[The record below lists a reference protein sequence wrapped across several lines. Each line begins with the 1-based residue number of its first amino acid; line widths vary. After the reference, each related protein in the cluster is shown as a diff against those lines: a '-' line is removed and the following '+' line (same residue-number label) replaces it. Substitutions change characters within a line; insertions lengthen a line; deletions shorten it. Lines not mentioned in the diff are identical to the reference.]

1 MSRRE
6 PPPAAS
12 RTAARR
18 ITACAATGGHAPRL
32 SAVTSKSALGPLAT
46 ATSSV
51 RSSTV
56 GVTAALIGWFVL
68 VELVSG
74 ILQGYYVPLFSDIV
88 TTLGIHDSDVNWFEA
103 SQLLLSALV
112 VPILAKL
119 GDMYG
124 HKKILLVAAI
134 LTAGA
139 TWWLAF
145 ATSFWSF
152 LIAWALQGF
161 YVVWLPLEIALIF
174 ERGRRQQRG
183 VSTTRRAAGLLVVG
197 LQAGAIIGAL
207 AAGRIFAATQ
217 DLTTTLIVPAVAVTL
232 VAVVIWFGVPES
244 KPEPG
249 RSLDLWGFVLL
260 AWGLLLVTGG
270 LAWMRMIGELGLGA
284 DAWTW
289 VIVLIVLGLA
299 VFALFVRYELRQ
311 QDPAIDI
318 RVLRRPEMWPV
329 QVTAFL
335 IGISLLGAQGPLS
348 TYAGTDR
355 SLGYGL
361 GLDATERSNIIG
373 VYLVSLI
380 VGAILFAVTSR
391 RASPRIVLIVAALL
405 VGVGYTLFLPFHLEL
420 WQVLL
425 NLCIAGL
432 GCGAL
437 VGALP
442 AAAAA
447 AAPLGQT
454 GVASAL
460 TNTTKTIGGTFS
472 SAVFGVVLA
481 AGVGAVASQ
490 TAASLG
496 GYMTVW
502 AICAGG
508 GFLAAVL
515 LLFVP
520 KVAFADAPPA

>member
-1 MSRRE
+1 MPTPRS
-6 PPPAAS
+6 AAAT
-12 RTAARR
+12 TAA
-18 ITACAATGGHAPRL
+18 L
-32 SAVTSKSALGPLAT
+32 
-46 ATSSV
+46 
-51 RSSTV
+51 RSSAV
-56 GVTAALIGWFVL
+56 GVTAGLIGWFVL

-88 TTLGIHDSDVNWFEA
+88 VKLGIHDSDVNWFEA

-124 HKKILLVAAI
+124 HKKILLIAAI

-152 LIAWALQGF
+152 LVAWALQGF

-174 ERGRRQQRG
+174 ERGRRQSRG

-207 AAGRIFAATQ
+207 AAGRIFTATNEN
-217 DLTTTLIVPAVAVTL
+217 LTTTLMVPAIAVTL
-232 VAVVIWFGVPES
+232 IALVIWLGVPES
-244 KPEPG
+244 TPEPG
-249 RSLDLWGFVLL
+249 RSLDTWGFVIL

-270 LAWMRMIGELGLGA
+270 LAWMRMIGEMSLGASAWAWVVALVVAGLGIFV
-284 DAWTW
+284 W
-289 VIVLIVLGLA
+289 
-299 VFALFVRYELRQ
+299 FVRYELRQ
-311 QDPAIDI
+311 KDPAIDI

-329 QVTAFL
+329 QATAFL
-335 IGISLLGAQGPLS
+335 VGISLLGAQGPLS

-380 VGAILFAVTSR
+380 VGAVVFAITSR
-391 RASPRIVLIVAALL
+391 RLSPRIVLIVAAAL
-405 VGVGYTLFLPFHLEL
+405 VGVGYALFLPFHLEL

-447 AAPLGQT
+447 AAPTGQT
-454 GVASAL
+454 GIASAL

-481 AGVGAVASQ
+481 AGAGAVASQ

-496 GYMTVW
+496 GYLTVW
-502 AICAGG
+502 AICAAG

-515 LLFVP
+515 LFFVP

>member
-1 MSRRE
+1 
-6 PPPAAS
+6 
-12 RTAARR
+12 
-18 ITACAATGGHAPRL
+18 
-32 SAVTSKSALGPLAT
+32 
-46 ATSSV
+46 
-51 RSSTV
+51 V
-56 GVTAALIGWFVL
+56 GVTAGLIGWFIL

-88 TTLGIHDSDVNWFEA
+88 VSLGIHDSDVNWFEA
-103 SQLLLSALV
+103 AQLLLSALV
-112 VPILAKL
+112 VPVMAKL

-124 HKKILLVAAI
+124 HKRILLIAAV

-139 TWWLAF
+139 SWWVAF
-145 ATSFWSF
+145 AGTFWSF
-152 LIAWALQGF
+152 LAAWALQGF

-207 AAGRIFAATQ
+207 AAGRIFAATA

-232 VAVVIWFGVPES
+232 IALVIWIAVPES
-244 KPEPG
+244 TPEPG
-249 RSLDLWGFVLL
+249 RSLDTWGFVIL

-270 LAWMRMIGELGLGA
+270 LAWMRMIGELSLGA
-284 DAWTW
+284 DAWGW
-289 VIVLIVLGLA
+289 VIGLVVAGIA
-299 VFALFVRYELRQ
+299 VFVWFVFYELRQ
-311 QDPAIDI
+311 TDPAIDI

-329 QVTAFL
+329 QATAFL
-335 IGISLLGAQGPLS
+335 VGISLLGAQGPLS
-348 TYAGTDR
+348 TYAGTD
-355 SLGYGL
+355 SALGYGL
-361 GLDATERSNIIG
+361 GLDATERSNLIG

-380 VGAILFAVTSR
+380 IGAVLFAVTSR
-391 RASPRIVLIVAALL
+391 KASPRIVLIVAALL
-405 VGVGYTLFLPFHLEL
+405 VGVGYALFLPFHLEL

-425 NLCIAGL
+425 NLSIAGL

-437 VGALP
+437 VGAMP

-447 AAPLGQT
+447 AAPAGQT
-454 GVASAL
+454 GIASAL

-481 AGVGAVASQ
+481 AGVGVAASQ

-502 AICAGG
+502 AICAAG
-508 GFLAAVL
+508 GFLAAAL

>member
-1 MSRRE
+1 MPTPRS
-6 PPPAAS
+6 AAAT
-12 RTAARR
+12 TAA
-18 ITACAATGGHAPRL
+18 L
-32 SAVTSKSALGPLAT
+32 
-46 ATSSV
+46 
-51 RSSTV
+51 RSSAV
-56 GVTAALIGWFVL
+56 GVTAGLIGWFVL

-88 TTLGIHDSDVNWFEA
+88 VKLGIHDSDVNWFEA

-124 HKKILLVAAI
+124 HKKILLIAAI

-152 LIAWALQGF
+152 LVAWALQGF

-174 ERGRRQQRG
+174 ERGRRQSRG

-207 AAGRIFAATQ
+207 AAGRIFTATNEN
-217 DLTTTLIVPAVAVTL
+217 LTTTLMVPAIAVTL
-232 VAVVIWFGVPES
+232 IALVIWFGVPES
-244 KPEPG
+244 TPEAG
-249 RSLDLWGFVLL
+249 RSLDTWGFVIL

-270 LAWMRMIGELGLGA
+270 LAWMRMIGEMSLGASAWAWVVALVVAGLG
-284 DAWTW
+284 
-289 VIVLIVLGLA
+289 
-299 VFALFVRYELRQ
+299 VFVWFVRYELRQ
-311 QDPAIDI
+311 KDPAIDI

-329 QVTAFL
+329 QATAFL
-335 IGISLLGAQGPLS
+335 VGISLLGAQGPLS

-380 VGAILFAVTSR
+380 VGAVVFAITSR
-391 RASPRIVLIVAALL
+391 RLSPRIVLIVAAAL
-405 VGVGYTLFLPFHLEL
+405 VGVGYALFLPFHLEL

-447 AAPLGQT
+447 AAPTGQT
-454 GVASAL
+454 GIASAL

-481 AGVGAVASQ
+481 AGAGAVASQ

-496 GYMTVW
+496 GYLTVW
-502 AICAGG
+502 AICAAG

-515 LLFVP
+515 LFFVP
-520 KVAFADAPPA
+520 KVAFADTPPA

>member
-1 MSRRE
+1 M
-6 PPPAAS
+6 P
-12 RTAARR
+12 T
-18 ITACAATGGHAPRL
+18 TPRP
-32 SAVTSKSALGPLAT
+32 SAISSAT
-46 ATSSV
+46 ASLRTSA
-51 RSSTV
+51 V
-56 GVTAALIGWFVL
+56 GVTAGLIGWFIL
-68 VELVSG
+68 VEIVSG

-88 TTLGIHDSDVNWFEA
+88 VSLGIHDSDVNWFEA
-103 SQLLLSALV
+103 AQLLLSALV

-124 HKKILLVAAI
+124 HKRILLIAAV

-139 TWWLAF
+139 TWWLVF

-152 LIAWALQGF
+152 LVAWALQGF

-174 ERGRRQQRG
+174 ERGRAQSRG

-207 AAGRIFAATQ
+207 AAGRIFAATGENM
-217 DLTTTLIVPAVAVTL
+217 TATLVVPAVAVTL
-232 VAVVIWFGVPES
+232 VAVVIWIGVPES
-244 KPEPG
+244 TPEPG
-249 RSLDLWGFVLL
+249 RTLDSGGFVLL
-260 AWGLLLVTGG
+260 AMGLLLVTSALTFLRLNGPG
-270 LAWMRMIGELGLGA
+270 TVWVWMLLLAGI
-284 DAWTW
+284 
-289 VIVLIVLGLA
+289 A
-299 VFALFVRYELRQ
+299 VFILFGWFELRQ
-311 QDPAIDI
+311 DDPAVDI

-329 QVTAFL
+329 QATAFL
-335 IGISLLGAQGPLS
+335 VGISLLGAQGPLS
-348 TYAGTDR
+348 TYAGTDPA
-355 SLGYGL
+355 LGYGL

-380 VGAILFAVTSR
+380 VGAIVFAVTSR
-391 RASPRIVLIVAALL
+391 KASPRVVLIVAALL
-405 VGVGYTLFLPFHLEL
+405 VGVGYALFLPFHLEL

-425 NLCIAGL
+425 NLSIAGL

-437 VGALP
+437 VGAMP

-447 AAPLGQT
+447 AAPRGQT
-454 GVASAL
+454 GISSAL

-481 AGVGAVASQ
+481 AGAGVVASE

-496 GYMTVW
+496 GYLTVW
-502 AICAGG
+502 AICAAG
-508 GFLAAVL
+508 GFLAAIL
-515 LLFVP
+515 LVFVP

>member
-1 MSRRE
+1 M
-6 PPPAAS
+6 AT
-12 RTAARR
+12 RTALR
-18 ITACAATGGHAPRL
+18 TPL
-32 SAVTSKSALGPLAT
+32 SSSALGIT
-46 ATSSV
+46 A
-51 RSSTV
+51 
-56 GVTAALIGWFVL
+56 GLIGWFIL

-88 TTLGIHDSDVNWFEA
+88 VHLGIHDSDVNWFEA
-103 SQLLLSALV
+103 AQLLLSALV
-112 VPILAKL
+112 VPVLAKL

-124 HKKILLVAAI
+124 HKRILLIAAI

-145 ATSFWSF
+145 AGSFWTF

-174 ERGRRQQRG
+174 ERGRVQQRG
-183 VSTTRRAAGLLVVG
+183 VSQTRRAAGLLVVG

-207 AAGRIFAATQ
+207 AAGRVFAATGG

-232 VAVVIWFGVPES
+232 VAVVIWLWVPES
-244 KPEPG
+244 TPEPG
-249 RSLDLWGFVLL
+249 RRLDTAGFVLL
-260 AWGLLLVTGG
+260 AWALLLVTGA
-270 LAWMRMIGELGLGA
+270 LAWMRMIGELDLGA
-284 DAWTW
+284 GAWWW
-289 VIVLIVLGLA
+289 VA
-299 VFALFVRYELRQ
+299 ALLVGGILLFVWFVRYELRQ
-311 QDPAIDI
+311 DDPAIDI
-318 RVLRRPEMWPV
+318 RVLRKPEMWPV
-329 QVTAFL
+329 QATAFL

-348 TYAGTDR
+348 TYAGTDPAV
-355 SLGYGL
+355 GYGL

-380 VGAILFAVTSR
+380 VGAVLFAVTSR
-391 RASPRIVLIVAALL
+391 KASPRIVLIGASLL
-405 VGVGYTLFLPFHLEL
+405 VGIGYLLFLPFHLEL

-425 NLCIAGL
+425 NLSIAGL

-437 VGALP
+437 VGAMP

-447 AAPLGQT
+447 AAPRGQT

-460 TNTTKTIGGTFS
+460 TNTTKTIGGTFA

-496 GYMTVW
+496 GYITVW
-502 AICAGG
+502 AVCAAG

>member
-1 MSRRE
+1 MPTPRS
-6 PPPAAS
+6 AAAT
-12 RTAARR
+12 TAA
-18 ITACAATGGHAPRL
+18 L
-32 SAVTSKSALGPLAT
+32 
-46 ATSSV
+46 
-51 RSSTV
+51 RSSAV
-56 GVTAALIGWFVL
+56 GVTAGLIGWFVL

-88 TTLGIHDSDVNWFEA
+88 VKLGIHDSDVNWFEA

-124 HKKILLVAAI
+124 HKKILLIAAI

-152 LIAWALQGF
+152 LVAWALQGF

-174 ERGRRQQRG
+174 ERGRRQSRG

-207 AAGRIFAATQ
+207 AAGRIFTATNEN
-217 DLTTTLIVPAVAVTL
+217 LTTTLMVPAIAVTL
-232 VAVVIWFGVPES
+232 IALVIWFGVPES
-244 KPEPG
+244 TPEAG
-249 RSLDLWGFVLL
+249 RSLDTWGFVIL

-270 LAWMRMIGELGLGA
+270 LAWMRMIGEMSLGASAWAWVVALVVAGLG
-284 DAWTW
+284 
-289 VIVLIVLGLA
+289 
-299 VFALFVRYELRQ
+299 VFVWFVRYELRQ
-311 QDPAIDI
+311 KDPAIDI

-329 QVTAFL
+329 QATAFL
-335 IGISLLGAQGPLS
+335 VGISLLGAQGPLS

-380 VGAILFAVTSR
+380 VGAVVFAITSR
-391 RASPRIVLIVAALL
+391 RLSPRIVLIVAAAL
-405 VGVGYTLFLPFHLEL
+405 VGVGYALFLPFHLEL

-447 AAPLGQT
+447 AAPTGQT
-454 GVASAL
+454 GIASAL

-481 AGVGAVASQ
+481 AGAGAVASQ

-496 GYMTVW
+496 GYLTVW
-502 AICAGG
+502 AICAAG
-508 GFLAAVL
+508 GFLAAL
-515 LLFVP
+515 LLFFVP

>member
-1 MSRRE
+1 MPTPRS
-6 PPPAAS
+6 AAAT
-12 RTAARR
+12 TAA
-18 ITACAATGGHAPRL
+18 L
-32 SAVTSKSALGPLAT
+32 
-46 ATSSV
+46 
-51 RSSTV
+51 RSSAV
-56 GVTAALIGWFVL
+56 GVTAGLIGWFVL

-88 TTLGIHDSDVNWFEA
+88 VKLGIHDSDVNWFEA

-119 GDMYG
+119 GDMHG
-124 HKKILLVAAI
+124 HKKILLIAAI

-152 LIAWALQGF
+152 LVAWALQGF

-174 ERGRRQQRG
+174 ERGRRQSRG

-207 AAGRIFAATQ
+207 AAGRIFTATNEN
-217 DLTTTLIVPAVAVTL
+217 LTTTLMVPAIAVTL
-232 VAVVIWFGVPES
+232 IALVIWFGVPES
-244 KPEPG
+244 TPEPG
-249 RSLDLWGFVLL
+249 RSLDTWGFVIL

-270 LAWMRMIGELGLGA
+270 LAWMRMIGEMSLGASAWAWVVALVVAGLG
-284 DAWTW
+284 
-289 VIVLIVLGLA
+289 
-299 VFALFVRYELRQ
+299 VFVWFVRYELRQ
-311 QDPAIDI
+311 KDPAIDI

-329 QVTAFL
+329 QATAFL
-335 IGISLLGAQGPLS
+335 VGISLLGAQGPLS

-380 VGAILFAVTSR
+380 VGAVVFAITSR
-391 RASPRIVLIVAALL
+391 RLSPRIVLIVAAAL
-405 VGVGYTLFLPFHLEL
+405 VGVGYALFLPFHLEL

-447 AAPLGQT
+447 AAPTGQT
-454 GVASAL
+454 GIASAL
-460 TNTTKTIGGTFS
+460 TNTTKTIGGTVS
-472 SAVFGVVLA
+472 SAGFGVVLA
-481 AGVGAVASQ
+481 AGAGAVASQ

-496 GYMTVW
+496 GYLTVW
-502 AICAGG
+502 AICAAG

-515 LLFVP
+515 LFFVP

>member
-1 MSRRE
+1 MASRPASSPR
-6 PPPAAS
+6 PAAAPRS
-12 RTAARR
+12 SAAR
-18 ITACAATGGHAPRL
+18 
-32 SAVTSKSALGPLAT
+32 SSAL
-46 ATSSV
+46 
-51 RSSTV
+51 RSSTL
-56 GVTAALIGWFVL
+56 GITAGLIGWFIL
-68 VELVSG
+68 VEVVSG

-88 TTLGIHDSDVNWFEA
+88 VALDIHDSDVNWFEA
-103 SQLLLSALV
+103 AQLLLSALV
-112 VPILAKL
+112 VPVLAKL

-124 HKKILLVAAI
+124 HKRILLIAAI

-145 ATSFWSF
+145 AGSFWTF

-174 ERGRRQQRG
+174 ERGRAQNRG
-183 VSTTRRAAGLLVVG
+183 VSLTRRAAGLLVVG

-207 AAGRIFAATQ
+207 AAGRIFAATGG
-217 DLTTTLIVPAVAVTL
+217 DLTLTLMVPAIAVTL
-232 VAVVIWFGVPES
+232 VAVVIWLWVPES
-244 KPEPG
+244 TPQPG
-249 RSLDLWGFVLL
+249 RTLDTWGFVIL
-260 AWGLLLVTGG
+260 AWGLLLITSA
-270 LAWMRMIGELGLGA
+270 LAWMRLIGELDLG
-284 DAWTW
+284 DGVWLGVVT
-289 VIVLIVLGLA
+289 LLVLGVVVL
-299 VFALFVRYELRQ
+299 VGFVLFELRQ
-311 QDPAIDI
+311 KDPAIDV
-318 RVLRRPEMWPV
+318 RVLARPDMWPV

-348 TYAGTDR
+348 TYAGTDP

-361 GLDATERSNIIG
+361 GLDATERSNVIG

-380 VGAILFAVTSR
+380 VGAVLFAVTSR
-391 RASPRIVLIVAALL
+391 RASPRIVLIAAALL

-425 NLCIAGL
+425 NLSIAGL

-437 VGALP
+437 VGAMP

-481 AGVGAVASQ
+481 GGAGVAASQ

-496 GYMTVW
+496 GYLTVW
-502 AICAGG
+502 AICAAG
-508 GFLAAVL
+508 GFLAAAL
-515 LLFVP
+515 LFFVP
-520 KVAFADAPPA
+520 KVAFADAAETPAA

>member
-1 MSRRE
+1 MPTPRS
-6 PPPAAS
+6 AAAT
-12 RTAARR
+12 TAA
-18 ITACAATGGHAPRL
+18 L
-32 SAVTSKSALGPLAT
+32 
-46 ATSSV
+46 
-51 RSSTV
+51 RSSAV
-56 GVTAALIGWFVL
+56 GVTAGLIGWFVL

-88 TTLGIHDSDVNWFEA
+88 VKLGIHDSDVNWFEA

-124 HKKILLVAAI
+124 HKKILLIAAI

-152 LIAWALQGF
+152 LVAWALQGF

-174 ERGRRQQRG
+174 ERGRRQSRG

-207 AAGRIFAATQ
+207 AAGRIFTATNEN
-217 DLTTTLIVPAVAVTL
+217 LTTTLMVPAIAVTL
-232 VAVVIWFGVPES
+232 IALVIWFGVPES
-244 KPEPG
+244 TPEAG
-249 RSLDLWGFVLL
+249 RSLDTWGFVIL

-270 LAWMRMIGELGLGA
+270 LAWMRMIGEMSLGASAWAWVVALVVAGLG
-284 DAWTW
+284 
-289 VIVLIVLGLA
+289 
-299 VFALFVRYELRQ
+299 VFVWFVRYELRQ
-311 QDPAIDI
+311 KDPAIDI

-329 QVTAFL
+329 QATAFL
-335 IGISLLGAQGPLS
+335 VGISLLGAQGPLS

-380 VGAILFAVTSR
+380 VGAVVFAITSR
-391 RASPRIVLIVAALL
+391 RLSPRIVLIVAAAL
-405 VGVGYTLFLPFHLEL
+405 VGVGYALFLPFHLEL

-447 AAPLGQT
+447 AAPTGQT
-454 GVASAL
+454 GIASAL

-481 AGVGAVASQ
+481 AGAGAVASQ

>member
-1 MSRRE
+1 MPTPRS
-6 PPPAAS
+6 AAAT
-12 RTAARR
+12 TAA
-18 ITACAATGGHAPRL
+18 L
-32 SAVTSKSALGPLAT
+32 
-46 ATSSV
+46 
-51 RSSTV
+51 RSSAV
-56 GVTAALIGWFVL
+56 GVTAGLIGWFVL

-88 TTLGIHDSDVNWFEA
+88 VKLGIHDSDVNWFEA

-119 GDMYG
+119 GDMHG
-124 HKKILLVAAI
+124 HKKILLIAAI

-152 LIAWALQGF
+152 LVAWALQGF

-174 ERGRRQQRG
+174 ERGRRQSRG

-207 AAGRIFAATQ
+207 AAGRIFTATNEN
-217 DLTTTLIVPAVAVTL
+217 LTTTLMVPAIAVTL
-232 VAVVIWFGVPES
+232 IALVIWFGVPES
-244 KPEPG
+244 TPEPG
-249 RSLDLWGFVLL
+249 RSLDTRGFVIL

-270 LAWMRMIGELGLGA
+270 LAWMRMIGEMSLGASAWAWVVALVVAGLG
-284 DAWTW
+284 
-289 VIVLIVLGLA
+289 
-299 VFALFVRYELRQ
+299 VFVWFVRYELRQ
-311 QDPAIDI
+311 KDPAIDI

-329 QVTAFL
+329 QATAFL
-335 IGISLLGAQGPLS
+335 VGISLLGAQGPLS

-380 VGAILFAVTSR
+380 VGAVVFAITSR
-391 RASPRIVLIVAALL
+391 RLSPRIVLIVAAAL
-405 VGVGYTLFLPFHLEL
+405 VGVGYALFLPFHLEL

-447 AAPLGQT
+447 AAPTGQT
-454 GVASAL
+454 GIASAL

-481 AGVGAVASQ
+481 AGAGAVASQ

-496 GYMTVW
+496 GYLTVW
-502 AICAGG
+502 AICAAG

-515 LLFVP
+515 LFFVP